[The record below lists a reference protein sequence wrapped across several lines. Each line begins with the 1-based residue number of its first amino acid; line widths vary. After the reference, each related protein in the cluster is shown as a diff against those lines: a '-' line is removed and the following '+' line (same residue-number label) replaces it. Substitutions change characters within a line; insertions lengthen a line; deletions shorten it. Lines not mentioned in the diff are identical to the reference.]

1 MPIYDK
7 YLIACAGITGKYNH
21 ELMELMDNVWITDYS
36 KYFRKPFLLT
46 PIESVDE
53 KFANLDADQRK

>member
-7 YLIACAGITGKYNH
+7 YLIACAASTGKYNH

-36 KYFRKPFLLT
+36 KYFRKPILLT